1 MKARKNYSSTI
12 KKYTANDKNQ
22 MKTKLLITIKMLS
35 LLALGCYAAGAI
47 GTAAENNENAAPS
60 HAEAAAE
67 MGALAVSPTPEK
79 TNKPA
84 AAVKPQKA
92 VVKEPLPEKVDNE
105 TAYSPVYKINSKNCK
120 NLDGEGGEG
129 EDFTRKCKA
138 YGNYSLYAYGFTG
151 NINYRVESENPK
163 DEFYVVLFP
172 LETGDAAK
180 YVRADLYSIKLADKI
195 EWRLDEKGKP
205 YAIFVR
211 AAFYKNKGAKTFTN
225 PKNKV
230 AEFVL
235 LRGLAGYKQ
244 MDYDIAT
251 VGTAYN
257 PDEQARMAA
266 YKYFEKHRK

>member
-1 MKARKNYSSTI
+1 
-12 KKYTANDKNQ
+12 
-22 MKTKLLITIKMLS
+22 MKTKLLITITMLS
-35 LLALGCYAAGAI
+35 LLALGCYAAGGI
-47 GTAAENNENAAPS
+47 ETAAENKVNAVPSPIQLTAETNAPN
-60 HAEAAAE
+60 
-67 MGALAVSPTPEK
+67 VSPTPAR
-79 TNKPA
+79 TNKSA
-84 AAVKPQKA
+84 AKRQKA
-92 VVKEPLPEKVDNE
+92 QVKEPFPEKVDNE

-120 NLDGEGGEG
+120 NLDGEGSEG
-129 EDFTRKCKA
+129 EDITRKCKA

-211 AAFYKNKGAKTFTN
+211 VAFYKNTGANPFSN

-235 LRGLAGYKQ
+235 LRGLAGYKD

-257 PDEQARMAA
+257 PDQQARMAA